1 MKKDRFLYI
10 FFGIFAMVGVIMII
24 ISISVTVS
32 GMKFDETAVEIT
44 GTIVDIESYRDSDG
58 DRHYQVY
65 VDYDYQGHEFTDV
78 RLGTYSSS
86 MYEGKEITLKV
97 DPENPGR
104 VKTPYS
110 NMIAGIILAVMGVVF
125 ALVGIIPIVL
135 GIKKAVKKKELKQQ
149 GRYIYA
155 IVESVDLNYS
165 YTVNGRHP
173 FVVYC
178 NYQDDYS
185 GIMYKFKS
193 DNLWTDPYPI
203 LQQGSQIRV
212 FVNGT
217 DYSQY
222 HVDVEGSLQGK
233 VVDYT

>member
-1 MKKDRFLYI
+1 MKKDYFSYI
-10 FFGIFAMVGVIMII
+10 LFGIFGIVGVILII
-24 ISISVTVS
+24 VSICVTVS

-44 GTIVDIESYRDSDG
+44 GTITDIESYRDSDG

-65 VDYDYQGHEFTDV
+65 VDYDYQGREFSDV
-78 RLGTYSSS
+78 RLGTYTSS

-97 DPENPGR
+97 DPENPRR
-104 VKTPYS
+104 VSTPHS
-110 NMIAGIILAVMGVVF
+110 NMIAGIMLAVMGVVF
-125 ALVGIIPIVL
+125 ALIGIIPTVL
-135 GIKKAVKKKELKQQ
+135 GIKKAAKKKELQQQ

-155 IVESVDLNYS
+155 IVERVDINYG
-165 YTVNGRHP
+165 YRVNGRHP
-173 FVVYC
+173 FVIYC
-178 NYQDDYS
+178 NHQDEYS
-185 GIMYKFKS
+185 GVTYKFKS
-193 DNLWTDPYPI
+193 DNLWTDPYPH
-203 LQQGSQIRV
+203 LQQGSQVRV

>member
-10 FFGIFAMVGVIMII
+10 FFGIFGVVGVILII
-24 ISISVTVS
+24 ASICVTVS
-32 GMKFDETAVEIT
+32 GMKFNETAVEIT
-44 GTIVDIESYRDSDG
+44 GTIANIESYRDPDG

-65 VDYDYQGHEFTDV
+65 VDYDYQGQEFTDV
-78 RLGTYSSS
+78 PLHTYSSN
-86 MYEGKEITLKV
+86 MYEGKEIALKV
-97 DPENPGR
+97 DPENPGK
-104 VKTPYS
+104 VKTLHS
-110 NMIAGIILAVMGVVF
+110 NMIIGIILVGMGAIF
-125 ALVGIIPIVL
+125 ALVGIIPIVI
-135 GIKKAVKKKELKQQ
+135 GIRKAAKKKELMQQ

-155 IVESVDLNYS
+155 TVERVDLNYN
-165 YTVNGRHP
+165 YAVNGSHP

-178 NYQDDYS
+178 NYQDEYS
-185 GIMYKFKS
+185 GVLYKFKS
-193 DNLWTDPYPI
+193 DNIWTDPYPI